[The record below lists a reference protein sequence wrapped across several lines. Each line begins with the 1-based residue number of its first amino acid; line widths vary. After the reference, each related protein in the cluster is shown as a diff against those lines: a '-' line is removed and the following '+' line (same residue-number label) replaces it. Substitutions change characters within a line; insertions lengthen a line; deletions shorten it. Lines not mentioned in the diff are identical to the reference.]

1 MHRSGNRTSIC
12 SLFLVNSTSAARLDE
27 YCVCLRRNIKH
38 AMVLSLNLVSALNNA
53 SAHLQ
58 AFCPLDVQSRERL
71 IMHEVMTDPT
81 YSSLFQ
87 IASASL
93 APETSSTLAV
103 IAHADLVLTPGWDQ
117 LSDKCLEDMH
127 STRHA
132 FQISRMEPRRCFPDS
147 NLRPRSHVDKNAVY
161 EKGPKFF
168 QSMCDSF
175 LWAAISQDAIAFNR
189 RIDGQPWTDPLL
201 EHLDFHPNR
210 LNAEMRMGCALKKF
224 GFALSNPCHDLGLMH
239 NHCSSVRNYKGT
251 TKVAGNTSLVNTET
265 PRAGVDDETALIAK
279 CRHSIPRTRL
289 PTACKSIGQRALMLA
304 AIRPPTSSSISHT
317 QAGMLAQA
325 SPPHPMSPLPQCCER
340 LHAHNRNG
348 SKSHIARS
356 TRSTTCPSHRFAVMV
371 VGELDA
377 AGWRAF
383 VADTGWR
390 SQERH
395 ILQPLLNRSVTVDT
409 FLCTDAGAAQLP
421 AAILEKLQVRGTKA
435 LTVATSLTHRQALC
449 YEAALEWL
457 QFESTQ
463 PDCAFTHFLWTRFDH
478 LWYADLSPPSDLPST
493 AIALRARL
501 VAANVTVSVDMLSW
515 PVCGFV
521 TGTGTHLCPSLAA
534 ALKTAHTDGTNAL
547 SKQCVTMDDQVGIV
561 PASLAPT
568 FFASYAF
575 GLGPVN
581 SPSTAGATKKLVV
594 RVPEMPCPENASHME
609 VAEHAWD
616 VCPGSCWPW
625 QTNSGEGKMTRR
637 LADGSFPVYL
647 TPFRVRLPRVNRHSK
662 GTYSLPLGEAPWVR
676 CPSAQAYRATGNAG

>member
-1 MHRSGNRTSIC
+1 MRFTLRCAMCYFVLASGSETALEPETSSCECRSSQPFATPMPTIGQVAPQQVALNPPSTIVSAPSSAPPEQLRIRANASIREPYIN
-12 SLFLVNSTSAARLDE
+12 LFIVLVNSTSAARLDE

-251 TKVAGNTSLVNTET
+251 GYKLELKYVLNMSLTMSPATIVSRITTPTFFVLCRTDAPAYVSSMPISSRGNADDPSAAASSSLGA
-265 PRAGVDDETALIAK
+265 PSARSK
-279 CRHSIPRTRL
+279 CR
-289 PTACKSIGQRALMLA
+289 
-304 AIRPPTSSSISHT
+304 RP
-317 QAGMLAQA
+317 
-325 SPPHPMSPLPQCCER
+325 
-340 LHAHNRNG
+340 
-348 SKSHIARS
+348 
-356 TRSTTCPSHRFAVMV
+356 
-371 VGELDA
+371 
-377 AGWRAF
+377 
-383 VADTGWR
+383 
-390 SQERH
+390 
-395 ILQPLLNRSVTVDT
+395 SVTVR
-409 FLCTDAGAAQLP
+409 LGA
-421 AAILEKLQVRGTKA
+421 R
-435 LTVATSLTHRQALC
+435 C
-449 YEAALEWL
+449 
-457 QFESTQ
+457 
-463 PDCAFTHFLWTRFDH
+463 CA
-478 LWYADLSPPSDLPST
+478 
-493 AIALRARL
+493 
-501 VAANVTVSVDMLSW
+501 
-515 PVCGFV
+515 
-521 TGTGTHLCPSLAA
+521 
-534 ALKTAHTDGTNAL
+534 
-547 SKQCVTMDDQVGIV
+547 
-561 PASLAPT
+561 
-568 FFASYAF
+568 
-575 GLGPVN
+575 
-581 SPSTAGATKKLVV
+581 
-594 RVPEMPCPENASHME
+594 
-609 VAEHAWD
+609 
-616 VCPGSCWPW
+616 
-625 QTNSGEGKMTRR
+625 
-637 LADGSFPVYL
+637 
-647 TPFRVRLPRVNRHSK
+647 
-662 GTYSLPLGEAPWVR
+662 
-676 CPSAQAYRATGNAG
+676 